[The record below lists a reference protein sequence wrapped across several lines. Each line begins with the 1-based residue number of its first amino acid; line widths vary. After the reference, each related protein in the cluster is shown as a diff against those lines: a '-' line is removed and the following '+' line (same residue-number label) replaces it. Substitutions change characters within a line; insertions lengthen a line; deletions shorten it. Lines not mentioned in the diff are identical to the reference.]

1 MFDLEENF
9 ETGFMKIRSPPV
21 SLLNHILNINFE
33 FLKYDIKIY
42 PFGRILEFLAFGCSC
57 FKEMLTFFE
66 IKRDR
71 PWTINTCKY
80 IIFQDLGFEGCV

>member
-1 MFDLEENF
+1 MIVFLTKKKRSIVFDLEENF

-42 PFGRILEFLAFGCSC
+42 PFGRILELLAFGCSC

-71 PWTINTCKY
+71 P
-80 IIFQDLGFEGCV
+80 